1 MNPDAR
7 NILLCLRYGIGDLI
21 TELPAIARLR
31 EVVPRATITALGAKP
46 ATEILDGDRRVD
58 RVVSI
63 QQWGIQHLGDPV
75 DEQVRRQFDDWLRAN
90 QFDLILDPS
99 HAANIVRR
107 AVYESGVPVGD
118 SDRACLEAGLAQGM
132 DGLSAV
138 KNAMRLGW
146 GMEVPASYYPT
157 VDLRPDEIAWV
168 HGYME
173 QGAAMDNLVAMS
185 PGASGDLKR
194 WPVSHFGRLCRHLTS
209 ELQARVLLFTGP
221 QEIEL
226 LSRLQAETHDL
237 GIDVVV
243 NLPLRRVAAL
253 LSLCRLYV
261 GNDSGL
267 MHLAAA
273 VRTPVVVFFGP
284 TVPHL
289 YLPRWVRSR
298 AVVSP
303 IECPYRLSRSFG
315 HPRCIL
321 AHTCL
326 LGTPCIDAI
335 DPQEALTAVQQEYL
349 ATWKGQHC
357 ELSIR

>member
-7 NILLCLRYGIGDLI
+7 NILLCLHYGIGDLI
-21 TELPAIARLR
+21 TELPAIQRLR

-63 QQWGIQHLGDPV
+63 QRWGIQHLGDPA
-75 DEQVRRQFDDWLRAN
+75 DEQVHRRFGDWLKAN

-99 HAANIVRR
+99 HAATVVRR
-107 AVYESGVPVGD
+107 AIYDSDIPIGD
-118 SDRACLEAGLAQGM
+118 SDGACLEAGLAQGM

-146 GMEVPASYYPT
+146 GMDVPASYNPT
-157 VDLRPDEIAWV
+157 LDLRPDEIAWARRFL
-168 HGYME
+168 E
-173 QGAAMDNLVAMS
+173 QQGTTEHLVGLS
-185 PGASGDLKR
+185 PGASDDLKR
-194 WPVSHFGRLCRHLTS
+194 WPVMQFGRLCRDLAG
-209 ELQARVLLFTGP
+209 ELDARVLLMVGS
-221 QEIEL
+221 QEIDL
-226 LSRLQAETHDL
+226 LSELQDEIDAL
-237 GIDVVV
+237 GLEIVV
-243 NLPLRRVAAL
+243 NLHLRQVAAL

-284 TVPHL
+284 TVPRL
-289 YLPRWVRSR
+289 YLPRWIRSR
-298 AVVSP
+298 AIVSP
-303 IECPYRLSRSFG
+303 MACPYRLSRNFG
-315 HPRCIL
+315 HPPCIL
-321 AHTCL
+321 AHKCL

-335 DPQEALTAVQQEYL
+335 DPQQAVAAVQQEFL
-349 ATWKGQHC
+349 AARKDQHR
-357 ELSIR
+357 EVGVP